1 MVGILNTVI
10 LWTLVLGTAFNAR
23 AAEAP
28 LPLAEALERARARH
42 PDLGPQQARIELAEA
57 RRLRAR
63 NGKLPKGEL
72 TTVFGLV
79 NGAQVGEVPG
89 GLPEELAPL
98 FSEDDVN
105 DVFNDLN
112 FFLRTELRINQPIYS
127 FGKIRH
133 GIKAAGSGIE
143 AETAELERQTK
154 DVELEVKRIYYGY
167 QLTLEVERVLED
179 VEEAFSTAVGKA
191 REALQKGDL
200 TQGKVLELE
209 LALTRTKQRRVELEK
224 NQQEALFAFRR
235 ATGHALTSSITP
247 AGKLRPIEVQLDPE
261 QVRAPLESLP
271 AIRAARHGAE
281 ARAHDVDRAKAN
293 FLPDFFVSLFVQA
306 AWAPGRDDITNQ
318 FLFDPFNIVRAGPV
332 LGLNWDVDFGK
343 HDAELKIARAR
354 AAEVQAKLERART
367 GVPLAI
373 ERAMLAFEEKREVL
387 NLARRARRNGRALSF
402 LALANAEIG
411 LGDPKEILE
420 SLGDYA
426 KAATGHA
433 RAVMEYN
440 MAVAELS
447 QAIGVELDPSLASG
461 SRP

>member
-1 MVGILNTVI
+1 M
-10 LWTLVLGTAFNAR
+10 GTAFNAE

-28 LPLAEALERARARH
+28 LRLGAALERARTRH
-42 PDLGPQQARIELAEA
+42 PDLGSQQARIDLAEA
-57 RRLRAR
+57 QRLRAK

-79 NGAQVGEVPG
+79 NGAQVGEVPD
-89 GLPEELAPL
+89 GLPQELAPL

-112 FFLRTELRINQPIYS
+112 FFLRTELRINQPIYG

-133 GIKAAGSGIE
+133 GIRAADAGIE
-143 AETAELERQTK
+143 AETAELARQIK
-154 DVELEVKRIYYGY
+154 EVELEVKRIYYGY
-167 QLTLEVERVLED
+167 QLTLEVERVLDD
-179 VEEAFSTAVGKA
+179 VEEAFTTAVEKA
-191 REALQKGDL
+191 REALQRGDL
-200 TQGKVLELE
+200 TQDKVIKLE
-209 LALTRTKQRRVELEK
+209 LALSRTQQRKVELKK

-247 AGKLRPIEVQLDPE
+247 AGKLRPVEVQLNPE
-261 QVRAPLESLP
+261 EARTPLEALP

-281 ARAHDVDRAKAN
+281 ARGHDVDRAKAN

-318 FLFDPFNIVRAGPV
+318 FLFDPFNIIRAGPV

-354 AAEVQAKLERART
+354 AAEVEAKLARARS

-373 ERAMLAFEEKREVL
+373 ERAMLAFEEKRDVL
-387 NLARRARRNGRALSF
+387 KLARRARRSGRALSF

-411 LGDPKEILE
+411 LGEPKEILE

-426 KAATGHA
+426 QAATGYF

-447 QAIGVELDPSLASG
+447 SAIDVELDPSLESD
-461 SRP
+461 